1 MKTLRYMTDKE
12 ALDEIINHILGKDWH
27 VVDSMPRDQV
37 NAIAVE
43 EIKNKWDSV
52 TGKILKDKWNNV
64 IDKLK
69 FKI

>member
-1 MKTLRYMTDKE
+1 MEELKCMTDKE
-12 ALDEIINHILGKDWH
+12 ALDEVISHILGKDWY

-52 TGKILKDKWNNV
+52 TGRILKDKWNNV

>member
-1 MKTLRYMTDKE
+1 
-12 ALDEIINHILGKDWH
+12 
-27 VVDSMPRDQV
+27 MPRDQV

-52 TGKILKDKWNNV
+52 TGRILKDKWNNV